1 MPSFK
6 ELMSEYTS
14 RLEDIQV
21 DHGTPVSTEARL
33 SIAVIMIFEQLAEEE
48 DPGVTRDEVMDF
60 AINDVV
66 RAATG
71 AEPYGDDGVTV
82 HLSLAMVQALQDAR
96 NGEGKYAKDLARR
109 KKMKARIEAKE
120 TT

>member
-33 SIAVIMIFEQLAEEE
+33 SIAVIMIFEQLAKEE
-48 DPGVTRDEVMDF
+48 DVSRTEVMDF
-60 AINDVV
+60 ALNDIVQ
-66 RAATG
+66 AATS

-109 KKMKARIEAKE
+109 KAMRARIKAKE